1 MGDCMTPQAQKSR
14 GSASTYNARHGVELP
29 RFVPTVR
36 YGRRD
41 RGHLGSDQLNTAA
54 IEPCTQSESCPVV
67 VASLTATAV
76 PRADDHSSSSY
87 GGVNRQL
94 QATDG
99 SRHLDTHIEGLLS
112 L

>member
-1 MGDCMTPQAQKSR
+1 MGDYMTPQAQKSR
-14 GSASTYNARHGVELP
+14 GSASTYNAPHGVELP

-54 IEPCTQSESCPVV
+54 MESCTQSESCPVV

-87 GGVNRQL
+87 GGVDRQL

-99 SRHLDTHIEGLLS
+99 S
-112 L
+112 